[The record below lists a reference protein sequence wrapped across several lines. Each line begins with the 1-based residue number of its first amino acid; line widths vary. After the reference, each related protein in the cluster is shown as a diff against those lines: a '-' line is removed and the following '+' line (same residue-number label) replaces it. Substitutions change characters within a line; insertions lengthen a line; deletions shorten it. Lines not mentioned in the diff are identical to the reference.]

1 LIKRYLTKSDTNTFF
16 YLFKNKKM
24 RSYIL
29 LTGIL
34 CTALSCQ
41 RLENQSAD
49 IEKLENKIPISSSA
63 AVEKN
68 NDPERKFIRTA
79 DVKFKVKSVVN
90 TTTDIEN
97 ICTAQGGFVI
107 YTNLTS
113 NVDDHTETPISADS
127 LLETTHYTVT
137 NTITLRVP
145 NTKLDSTL
153 KDIAKSI
160 DYLDYRI
167 IKADD
172 VSLQILANNFT
183 QKRAT
188 NNYSR
193 ITNDIENNRKK
204 LNETTDAEE
213 MVLSKQEQADNAKIA
228 NLSLNDQIKY
238 STVNLSIYQR
248 QGIKRA
254 IIFNENNIDKY
265 EIGFGYKLLEGFSFG
280 WSLLKSFFV
289 VLSKLW
295 SVFLCGFLVYAGC
308 KWYLRKK

>member
-1 LIKRYLTKSDTNTFF
+1 
-16 YLFKNKKM
+16 M
-24 RSYIL
+24 RNYIL

-34 CTALSCQ
+34 CTVLSCQ
-41 RLENQSAD
+41 QF
-49 IEKLENKIPISSSA
+49 ENKNTELDLSVSKMPISSSA

-79 DVKFKVKSVVN
+79 EVKCKVKSVVN
-90 TTTDIEN
+90 TTADIEN

-107 YTNLTS
+107 YTNLAS
-113 NVDDHTETPISADS
+113 NVDEHTETPISADS
-127 LLETTHYTVT
+127 LLETTHYTIT
-137 NTITLRVP
+137 NTMTLRVP
-145 NTKLDSTL
+145 NTKLDTTL
-153 KDIAKSI
+153 KDIAKLV

-204 LNETTDAEE
+204 LSETTDAEE
-213 MVLSKQEQADNAKIA
+213 IVLSKQEQADNAKIA
-228 NLSLNDQIKY
+228 NLSLNDQIKF
-238 STVNLSIYQR
+238 STINLSIYQR

-254 IIFNENNIDKY
+254 IIFNENNIEKY
-265 EIGFGYKLLEGFSFG
+265 EIGFGYKLLEGFVYG
-280 WSLLKSFFV
+280 WSLLKEFFV
-289 VLSKLW
+289 ILSKLW
-295 SVFLCGFLVYAGC
+295 SVFLCGFLIYAGC
-308 KWYLRKK
+308 KWYFRTK

>member
-1 LIKRYLTKSDTNTFF
+1 
-16 YLFKNKKM
+16 M
-24 RSYIL
+24 RNYIL
-29 LTGIL
+29 LTAIL
-34 CTALSCQ
+34 FTIMSCQ
-41 RLENQSAD
+41 QQ
-49 IEKLENKIPISSSA
+49 ENKNTELDILAKKMPISSSA
-63 AVEKN
+63 AVEN
-68 NDPERKFIRTA
+68 NKDPERKFIRTA

-90 TTTDIEN
+90 STTDIEN

-107 YTNLTS
+107 YTNLAS
-113 NVDDHTETPISADS
+113 NIDEHTETPISADS
-127 LLETTHYTVT
+127 ILETTHYTVT
-137 NTITLRVP
+137 NTMTLRVP

-172 VSLQILANNFT
+172 VSLQILANDFT

-188 NNYSR
+188 NNYTR

-204 LNETTDAEE
+204 LNETTNAEE
-213 MVLSKQEQADNAKIA
+213 IVLSKQEQADNAKIA

-265 EIGFGYKLLEGFSFG
+265 EIGFGYKLLEGFAYG
-280 WSLLKSFFV
+280 WNLLKAFFV

>member
-1 LIKRYLTKSDTNTFF
+1 
-16 YLFKNKKM
+16 M
-24 RSYIL
+24 RNYIL

-34 CTALSCQ
+34 CTVMGCQ
-41 RLENQSAD
+41 QQENKNTEIDQLE
-49 IEKLENKIPISSSA
+49 KKIPISSSA

-90 TTTDIEN
+90 ATTDIEN

-107 YTNLTS
+107 YTNLAS
-113 NVDDHTETPISADS
+113 NIDDHTETPISADS
-127 LLETTHYTVT
+127 TLETTHYTVI
-137 NTITLRVP
+137 NTMTLRVP
-145 NTKLDSTL
+145 NTKLDTTL

-172 VSLQILANNFT
+172 VSLQILANDYT

-193 ITNDIENNRKK
+193 ISNDIEKNRKK
-204 LNETTDAEE
+204 LSETTNAEE

-238 STVNLSIYQR
+238 STVNLFIYQR
-248 QGIKRA
+248 QGIKRN
-254 IIFNENNIDKY
+254 ITFNENNIDKY
-265 EIGFGYKLLEGFSFG
+265 EISFGRKLIESFKYGWNLLEI
-280 WSLLKSFFV
+280 LFV
-289 VLSKLW
+289 FVSKLW
-295 SVFLCGFLVYAGC
+295 GLALFAVLAYFGI
-308 KWYLRKK
+308 KWYIKKNK

>member
-1 LIKRYLTKSDTNTFF
+1 
-16 YLFKNKKM
+16 M
-24 RSYIL
+24 RNYIL

-34 CTALSCQ
+34 CTILSCQ
-41 RLENQSAD
+41 QQ
-49 IEKLENKIPISSSA
+49 ENKNSELDQLVKKVPISSSA

-79 DVKFKVKSVVN
+79 DVKFKVKSVIN
-90 TTTDIEN
+90 STTDIEN

-107 YTNLTS
+107 YTNLGS
-113 NVDDHTETPISADS
+113 NIDDHTETPISADS
-127 LLETTHYTVT
+127 ILETTHYTVT
-137 NTITLRVP
+137 NTMTLRVP

-183 QKRAT
+183 QMRAT

-204 LNETTDAEE
+204 LSETTNAEE

-238 STVNLSIYQR
+238 STVYLSIYQR

-254 IIFNENNIDKY
+254 ILFNENNIEKY
-265 EIGFGYKLLEGFSFG
+265 EIGFGYKLLEGLSYG
-280 WSLLKSFFV
+280 WNLLKAFFV

-295 SVFLCGFLVYAGC
+295 SVFLCGFLIYVGC

>member
-1 LIKRYLTKSDTNTFF
+1 
-16 YLFKNKKM
+16 M
-24 RSYIL
+24 RNYIL

-34 CTALSCQ
+34 FTVMGCQ
-41 RLENQSAD
+41 QQ
-49 IEKLENKIPISSSA
+49 ENKNTELDLLANKAPITSSA

-68 NDPERKFIRTA
+68 NNPERKFIRTA

-107 YTNLTS
+107 YTNLAS
-113 NVDDHTETPISADS
+113 NIDEHTETPISADS
-127 LLETTHYTVT
+127 ILETTHYTVI
-137 NTITLRVP
+137 NTMTLRVP

-153 KDIAKSI
+153 KDIAKSV

-183 QKRAT
+183 QNRAI

-193 ITNDIENNRKK
+193 ITNDIEKNRKK
-204 LNETTDAEE
+204 LNETTYAEE
-213 MVLSKQEQADNAKIA
+213 IVLSKQEQADNAKIA

-254 IIFNENNIDKY
+254 IIHNDENIDAY
-265 EIGFGYKLLEGFSFG
+265 QISFGRKLIEGFTYG
-280 WSLLKSFFV
+280 WNLLKMLLVFV
-289 VLSKLW
+289 SKLW
-295 SVFLCGFLVYAGC
+295 GLALFAGLAYFGI
-308 KWYLRKK
+308 KWYTKKNKK

>member
-1 LIKRYLTKSDTNTFF
+1 
-16 YLFKNKKM
+16 M
-24 RSYIL
+24 RNYIL
-29 LTGIL
+29 LTAIL
-34 CTALSCQ
+34 CTVLSCQ
-41 RLENQSAD
+41 QQ
-49 IEKLENKIPISSSA
+49 ENKNTELALSVNKMPISSSA
-63 AVEKN
+63 AVEN
-68 NDPERKFIRTA
+68 NKDPERKFIRTA

-107 YTNLTS
+107 YTNLAS
-113 NVDDHTETPISADS
+113 NIDDHTETPISSDS
-127 LLETTHYTVT
+127 LLETTFYTVT
-137 NTITLRVP
+137 NTMTLRVP

-172 VSLQILANNFT
+172 VSLQILANDFT

-188 NNYSR
+188 NNYSS

-204 LNETTDAEE
+204 LNETIDAEE
-213 MVLSKQEQADNAKIA
+213 IVLNKQEQADNAKIA

-248 QGIKRA
+248 QGIKRS

-265 EIGFGYKLLEGFSFG
+265 QIGFGYKLLEGFSYG
-280 WSLLKSFFV
+280 WNLLKSFFV

-308 KWYLRKK
+308 KWYLRK

>member
-1 LIKRYLTKSDTNTFF
+1 
-16 YLFKNKKM
+16 M
-24 RSYIL
+24 RNYIL

-34 CTALSCQ
+34 CTIMSCQ
-41 RLENQSAD
+41 QQ
-49 IEKLENKIPISSSA
+49 KNKNTELDLLAKKMPISSSA

-79 DVKFKVKSVVN
+79 DVKFKVNNVAN
-90 TTTDIEN
+90 TTTNIED

-107 YTNLTS
+107 YTNLAS
-113 NVDDHTETPISADS
+113 NIDEHTETPISKDS
-127 LLETTHYTVT
+127 LLEKTFYTVT
-137 NTITLRVP
+137 NTMTLRVP

-153 KDIAKSI
+153 KDIAKSV

-183 QKRAT
+183 QTRAT

-193 ITNDIENNRKK
+193 ITNDIEKNRKK
-204 LNETTDAEE
+204 LNETTEAEE
-213 MVLSKQEQADNAKIA
+213 IVLSKQEQADNAKIA
-228 NLSLNDQIKY
+228 NLSLNDQIKF

-248 QGIKRA
+248 QGIKRN
-254 IIFNENNIDKY
+254 IIFNENNTDKY
-265 EIGFGYKLLEGFSFG
+265 EIGFGYKLLEGFTYG

-295 SVFLCGFLVYAGC
+295 SVIFCGFLLYAGC

>member
-1 LIKRYLTKSDTNTFF
+1 
-16 YLFKNKKM
+16 M
-24 RSYIL
+24 RNYIL

-34 CTALSCQ
+34 CTVLSCQ

-49 IEKLENKIPISSSA
+49 VEKLENKVPISSAA

-79 DVKFKVKSVVN
+79 DVKFKVKSVVKS
-90 TTTDIEN
+90 TTDIEN

-107 YTNLTS
+107 YTNLAS
-113 NVDDHTETPISADS
+113 NIDEHTETPISADS
-127 LLETTHYTVT
+127 ILETTHYTVI

-153 KDIAKSI
+153 KDIAQSI

-188 NNYSR
+188 INYNR
-193 ITNDIENNRKK
+193 ITNDIESNHKK

-213 MVLSKQEQADNAKIA
+213 IVLSKQEQADIAKIA
-228 NLSLNDQIKY
+228 NLSLNDQIKF

-248 QGIKRA
+248 QGIKRVV
-254 IIFNENNIDKY
+254 IFNENNIEKY
-265 EIGFGYKLLEGFSFG
+265 EIGFGYKLLEGFIYG
-280 WSLLKSFFV
+280 WNLLKILFV
-289 VLSKLW
+289 FLSKLW
-295 SVFLCGFLVYAGC
+295 GLALLGILLYLGL
-308 KWYLRKK
+308 KWYY

>member
-1 LIKRYLTKSDTNTFF
+1 
-16 YLFKNKKM
+16 M
-24 RSYIL
+24 RNFIL

-34 CTALSCQ
+34 CTVLSCQ
-41 RLENQSAD
+41 QLENKNTELDISAS
-49 IEKLENKIPISSSA
+49 KIPISSSA
-63 AVEKN
+63 AVEN
-68 NDPERKFIRTA
+68 NIDPERKFIRTA

-90 TTTDIEN
+90 STTDIEN

-107 YTNLTS
+107 HTNLAS
-113 NVDDHTETPISADS
+113 NIDDHTETPISSDS
-127 LLETTHYTVT
+127 LLETTFYTVT
-137 NTITLRVP
+137 NTMTLRVP

-188 NNYSR
+188 NNYNR
-193 ITNDIENNRKK
+193 ITNDIENNHKK

-213 MVLSKQEQADNAKIA
+213 IVLSKQEQADNAKIA

-265 EIGFGYKLLEGFSFG
+265 EIGFGYKLLEGFAYG
-280 WSLLKSFFV
+280 WNLLKAFFV

>member
-1 LIKRYLTKSDTNTFF
+1 
-16 YLFKNKKM
+16 M
-24 RSYIL
+24 RNYIL

-34 CTALSCQ
+34 CTVMGCQ
-41 RLENQSAD
+41 QQ
-49 IEKLENKIPISSSA
+49 ENKNTELDLSVNKMPISSSA
-63 AVEKN
+63 AVEN
-68 NDPERKFIRTA
+68 NKDPERKFIRTA
-79 DVKFKVKSVVN
+79 DVKCKVTNVVN

-113 NVDDHTETPISADS
+113 NIDDHNETAISVDS
-127 LLETTHYTVT
+127 ILETTHYTIT
-137 NTITLRVP
+137 NTMTLRVP

-153 KDIAKSI
+153 KDIAKLI

-188 NNYSR
+188 NNYNR

-204 LNETTDAEE
+204 LSETTDAEE
-213 MVLSKQEQADNAKIA
+213 IVLSKQEQADNAKIA

-254 IIFNENNIDKY
+254 ILFNENNIEKY
-265 EIGFGYKLLEGFSFG
+265 EIGFGYKLLEGLSYG
-280 WSLLKSFFV
+280 WNLLKAFFV

-295 SVFLCGFLVYAGC
+295 SVFLCGFLIYVGC

>member
-1 LIKRYLTKSDTNTFF
+1 
-16 YLFKNKKM
+16 M
-24 RSYIL
+24 RNYIL

-34 CTALSCQ
+34 CTILSCQ
-41 RLENQSAD
+41 QQA
-49 IEKLENKIPISSSA
+49 NKNTELALSVNKMPISSSA
-63 AVEKN
+63 AVEN
-68 NDPERKFIRTA
+68 NKDPERKFIRTA
-79 DVKFKVKSVVN
+79 DVKFKVTSVVN

-107 YTNLTS
+107 YTNLSS
-113 NVDDHTETPISADS
+113 NIDDHTETPISADS
-127 LLETTHYTVT
+127 ILETTHYTVT
-137 NTITLRVP
+137 NTMTLRVP
-145 NTKLDSTL
+145 NTKLDTTL
-153 KDIAKSI
+153 KDIAKSV

-172 VSLQILANNFT
+172 VSLQILANDFT

-188 NNYSR
+188 NNYRR

-204 LNETTDAEE
+204 LSETTDAEE
-213 MVLSKQEQADNAKIA
+213 IVLSKQEQADNAKIA

-254 IIFNENNIDKY
+254 IIFNENNIEKY
-265 EIGFGYKLLEGFSFG
+265 EIGFGYKLLEGLSFG
-280 WSLLKSFFV
+280 WNLLKAFFV

-295 SVFLCGFLVYAGC
+295 SVLLCGFLIYVGC

>member
-1 LIKRYLTKSDTNTFF
+1 MRNYL
-16 YLFKNKKM
+16 
-24 RSYIL
+24 L

-34 CTALSCQ
+34 CTVLSCQ
-41 RLENQSAD
+41 QSNKQSTDVNQ
-49 IEKLENKIPISSSA
+49 LENKMPISSSA

-107 YTNLTS
+107 YTNLAS
-113 NVDDHTETPISADS
+113 NIDEHTETPISTDS
-127 LLETTHYTVT
+127 LLETTFYTIT
-137 NTITLRVP
+137 NTMTLRVP

-153 KDIAKSI
+153 KDIAKFM

-183 QKRAT
+183 QKRAI

-213 MVLSKQEQADNAKIA
+213 VVLSKQEQADNAKIA
-228 NLSLNDQIKY
+228 NLSLNDQIKF
-238 STVNLSIYQR
+238 STINLSIYQR

-254 IIFNENNIDKY
+254 IIFNENNTDKY
-265 EIGFGYKLLEGFSFG
+265 EIGFGYKLLEGFIYG
-280 WSLLKSFFV
+280 WNLLKTFFV
-289 VLSKLW
+289 VLAKLW
-295 SVFLCGFLVYAGC
+295 SLFFCGFLVYIGC
-308 KWYLRKK
+308 KWYIRKK

>member
-1 LIKRYLTKSDTNTFF
+1 
-16 YLFKNKKM
+16 M
-24 RSYIL
+24 RNYIL

-34 CTALSCQ
+34 CTVLSCQ
-41 RLENQSAD
+41 KLENQSAD
-49 IEKLENKIPISSSA
+49 LEKLENKIPISSSA

-97 ICTAQGGFVI
+97 ICTTQGGFVI
-107 YTNLTS
+107 YTNLAS
-113 NVDDHTETPISADS
+113 NIDTHTETPISADS
-127 LLETTHYTVT
+127 ILETTHYTVT
-137 NTITLRVP
+137 NTMTLRVP
-145 NTKLDSTL
+145 NTKLDTTL
-153 KDIAKSI
+153 KDIAKSV

-183 QKRAT
+183 QNRAT
-188 NNYSR
+188 NNYNR
-193 ITNDIENNRKK
+193 ITNDIEKNHQK

-213 MVLSKQEQADNAKIA
+213 IVLSNQEQADNAKIA

-254 IIFNENNIDKY
+254 IIHNDENIDAYQINFGRKLIESIKY
-265 EIGFGYKLLEGFSFG
+265 GWNLLEM
-280 WSLLKSFFV
+280 LLVFV
-289 VLSKLW
+289 SKLW
-295 SVFLCGFLVYAGC
+295 GLPLFAVLVYFGI
-308 KWYLRKK
+308 KWYAKKNK